1 MKKGGYQIIDL
12 KNYNMIQDG
21 TITVPGVYSLISSTN
36 KPLLIT
42 GITLNNTKQ
51 REQYVV
57 VQKNDT
63 QYVISF
69 TALNSTVQLMINTN
83 DSISIT
89 IK

>member
-21 TITVPGVYSLISSTN
+21 TITVPGIYSLISSTN
-36 KPLLIT
+36 KPLLLT
-42 GITLNNTKQ
+42 GITFNNTKQ

-57 VQKNDT
+57 AQKNGT

-69 TALNSTVQLMINTN
+69 TALTGTVQLRIETN
-83 DSISIT
+83 DLISIT
-89 IK
+89 A